1 MIREYAYDIMP
12 EIQKRYA
19 TKNFSSRPVSRE
31 ALLPLVEAA
40 RYAPSCYNEQP
51 WRYLL
56 GDDPKTH
63 EKLARCLVPGN
74 AWAKE
79 APVLILAL
87 CTHAFRR
94 NGRENPYSRF
104 DTGTATGFLQ
114 LEAIHRG
121 FAVHCMAGFDAELA
135 RKEFDIG
142 EDLDVIAM
150 LALGYPADLDALDLE
165 KRKLESPGTRNPLKS
180 LLLNP

>member
-74 AWAKE
+74 AWAK
-79 APVLILAL
+79 
-87 CTHAFRR
+87 
-94 NGRENPYSRF
+94 GR
-104 DTGTATGFLQ
+104 
-114 LEAIHRG
+114 
-121 FAVHCMAGFDAELA
+121 A
-135 RKEFDIG
+135 R
-142 EDLDVIAM
+142 
-150 LALGYPADLDALDLE
+150 AD
-165 KRKLESPGTRNPLKS
+165 PGPLRPRLPTERQGKPIRP
-180 LLLNP
+180 L